1 MTFSTLKD
9 AHLQE
14 LGFERLSLYRSW
26 DYPVGATEAAFV
38 PITDMR
44 YRHRLVGRDGTRL
57 YAYSWIHEPGYMLA
71 TMQHVSSLEHIVAEL
86 DSDDALLL
94 RGHIEAFFMLHGGS
108 IIPGEPKST
117 PPRMPL

>member
-26 DYPVGATEAAFV
+26 DYPVGAIEAAFV

-44 YRHRLVGRDGTRL
+44 YQHRLVGRDGTRL

-86 DSDDALLL
+86 DSDDVLLL
-94 RGHIEAFFMLHGGS
+94 RGHIEAFFMTHGGS
-108 IIPGEPKST
+108 TLPIEPLNST
-117 PPRMPL
+117 ARLPQ